1 MVDFRISEG
10 PWYLLDISLKFSI
23 PPDIGGEDPVES
35 KIWQSMDDQR
45 KVVLVIELLQEFSAG
60 FPCRSRRE

>member
-1 MVDFRISEG
+1 MLEKEKWKVVDFRISEG

-35 KIWQSMDDQR
+35 KFGKAWMIKER
-45 KVVLVIELLQEFSAG
+45 LF
-60 FPCRSRRE
+60 